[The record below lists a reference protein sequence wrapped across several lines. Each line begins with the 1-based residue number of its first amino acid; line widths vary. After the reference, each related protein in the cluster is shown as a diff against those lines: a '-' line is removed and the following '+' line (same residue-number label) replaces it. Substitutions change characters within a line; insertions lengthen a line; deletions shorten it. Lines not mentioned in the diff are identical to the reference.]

1 MSEPFRFRLQAL
13 LDYRASVEMTLRAQA
28 AARDRERA
36 EVQARLVQLDL
47 ELQEND
53 RAADLRGRA
62 LRQEYLARAIEAQ
75 QRIAHDREEALAT
88 ASVRLREATKETKA
102 LERLRERRWKEHRDD
117 EERAEEAELDE
128 SNARY
133 EIH

>member
-1 MSEPFRFRLQAL
+1 
-13 LDYRASVEMTLRAQA
+13 MTLRAEA

-88 ASVRLREATKETKA
+88 ASVRLREATKETMA
-102 LERLRERRWKEHRDD
+102 LERLRERRSKEHRDA
-117 EERAEEAELDE
+117 EERAEEAEFDE
-128 SNARY
+128 SNARH

>member
-1 MSEPFRFRLQAL
+1 
-13 LDYRASVEMTLRAQA
+13 MTLRAEA

-36 EVQARLVQLDL
+36 EVQARLVQLDR